1 MHANSNI
8 SLPNNHLI
16 LLQFQHQNLLIQFLS
31 STLRLCVLLELYLS
45 RFIVLVN
52 KALWSWKEKRKEPT
66 KKIELKIPLE
76 NMTLCHGFEM
86 IQWSLT
92 LTFWYFLEE
101 WYIILWKWLTIIN
114 ATKSCGPICAI
125 IALSPSLL
133 INMVWG

>member
-76 NMTLCHGFEM
+76 NMTLSW
-86 IQWSLT
+86 IQNDPMVPNLNFLIFSWRVIHYSVKMTYNNKCYEELWPHMCYNC
-92 LTFWYFLEE
+92 LVPFTFD
-101 WYIILWKWLTIIN
+101 
-114 ATKSCGPICAI
+114 
-125 IALSPSLL
+125 
-133 INMVWG
+133 